1 MGLIGTGVRAA
12 LTIGVVLLSG
22 CAYIGEPLPPA
33 LKIPQAIADLR
44 AVQRGSNIVVDFT
57 PPALTT
63 DGLTIATPGPL
74 EILIND
80 TTPTEKVIPVGPWV
94 GQRIALRA
102 RTKGTSGRLSDWSNT
117 VTLIVVAPVATPTG
131 FEAKPVP
138 TGVELSWTGSATTYR
153 IFRDQLLLATA
164 RRAPYI
170 DTTTEY
176 EKKYEYEIVGISG
189 AAESE
194 RPAAVTVTPVDVF
207 PPEVP
212 TGLTA
217 LSGVASIELSWD
229 RSAALDW
236 AEYRVFRDGQ
246 LLANSVSGPSY
257 SDKTVVSGRAYK
269 YAVSAVDRKGNASPV
284 SSIIEVTLP

>member
-1 MGLIGTGVRAA
+1 MGLIGTLAG
-12 LTIGVVLLSG
+12 LMLSLSG

-44 AVQRGSNIVVDFT
+44 AVQRGANIYVDFT

-74 EILIND
+74 EIQINGA
-80 TTPTEKVIPVGPWV
+80 TPAEKVIPVAAWV
-94 GQRIALRA
+94 GQRLELRA
-102 RTKGTSGRLSDWSNT
+102 RTKGTSGRLSDWSNV
-117 VTLIVVAPVATPTG
+117 VTLNVVAPVPTPAA
-131 FEAKPVP
+131 FEAKAVA
-138 TGVELSWTGSATTYR
+138 TGVELTWTGSARAYR
-153 IFRDQLLLATA
+153 IFRDQALLATTP
-164 RRAPYI
+164 RAPYI
-170 DTTTEY
+170 DSTTEY
-176 EKKYEYEIVGISG
+176 DKTYDYEIIGIDG

-207 PPEVP
+207 APETP
-212 TGLTA
+212 TGVSALT
-217 LSGVASIELSWD
+217 GVSSIELSWD
-229 RSAALDW
+229 RSTAADW

>member
-1 MGLIGTGVRAA
+1 MGLIGA
-12 LTIGVVLLSG
+12 LAGLMLSLSG
-22 CAYIGEPLPPA
+22 CAYVGEPLPPA

-74 EILIND
+74 EIEING
-80 TTPTEKVIPVGPWV
+80 TTPAEKVIPVGPWV
-94 GQRIALRA
+94 GQSIELRA
-102 RTKGTSGRLSDWSNT
+102 RTKGASGRLSDWSNS
-117 VTLIVVAPVATPTG
+117 VTLNIVAPVAAPAG
-131 FEAKPVP
+131 FEVKPVP
-138 TGVELSWTGSATTYR
+138 TGVELSWTGSAPAYR

-164 RRAPYI
+164 ERAPYI

-176 EKKYEYEIVGISG
+176 EKKYEYEIVGING

-194 RPAAVTVTPVDVF
+194 RPVAVTVTPVDVF
-207 PPEVP
+207 PPDPP

-217 LSGVASIELSWD
+217 LTGVASIELSWD
-229 RSAALDW
+229 RSTAADW

-246 LLANSVSGPSY
+246 LVANSVSGPSY

>member
-1 MGLIGTGVRAA
+1 MGLIGTLAGLMLA
-12 LTIGVVLLSG
+12 LSG

-44 AVQRGSNIVVDFT
+44 AVQRGPNIYLDFT
-57 PPALTT
+57 PPVLTT

-74 EILIND
+74 EIQINGA
-80 TTPTEKVIPVGPWV
+80 TPAEKVIPVAPWV
-94 GQRIALRA
+94 GQRIELRA

-117 VTLIVVAPVATPTG
+117 VTLNIVAPVAAPAG

-138 TGVELSWTGSATTYR
+138 AGVELTWTGSAPAYR
-153 IFRDQLLLATA
+153 ILRDQMPLATTE
-164 RRAPYI
+164 RAPYL

-176 EKKYEYEIVGISG
+176 EKKYEYEIVAVNG

-194 RPAAVTVTPVDVF
+194 RPAPVTVTPVDVF

-217 LSGVASIELSWD
+217 LTGVASVELSWD
-229 RSAALDW
+229 RSTALDW

-257 SDKTVVSGRAYK
+257 SDKTAVSGRAYK
-269 YAVSAVDRKGNASPV
+269 YAVSAVDRKGNLSPL

>member
-1 MGLIGTGVRAA
+1 MGLIGMLG
-12 LTIGVVLLSG
+12 LMLLLSG

-44 AVQRGSNIVVDFT
+44 AVQRGPNIYVDFT

-74 EILIND
+74 EIQINGS
-80 TTPTEKVIPVGPWV
+80 TPAEKVIPVGPWV
-94 GQRIALRA
+94 GQRIELRA
-102 RTKGTSGRLSDWSNT
+102 RTKGASGRLSDWSNT
-117 VTLIVVAPVATPTG
+117 VTLEIVAPVATPAA

-138 TGVELSWTGSATTYR
+138 TGVELTWTGSAAAYR
-153 IFRDQLLLATA
+153 IFRDQVLLATPE
-164 RRAPYI
+164 RAPYV

-176 EKKYEYEIVGISG
+176 EKKYEYEIVGING

-194 RPAAVTVTPVDVF
+194 RPAAVSVTPIDVF
-207 PPEVP
+207 PPDPP

-217 LSGVASIELSWD
+217 LTGVASIELSWD
-229 RSAALDW
+229 RSTALDW

-269 YAVSAVDRKGNASPV
+269 YSVSAVDRKGNASPL